1 MPGCMDELVLQAQN
15 LAKKGTKELI
25 LIAQDLTYYG
35 LDIYKG
41 LDTRQQQYV
50 LFAAGAALIGYGI
63 YLGMNKK

>member
-1 MPGCMDELVLQAQN
+1 MKTNTSANPLEN
-15 LAKKGTKELI
+15 LLHNPMEI
-25 LIAQDLTYYG
+25 LNVVKNPSKYG

>member
-1 MPGCMDELVLQAQN
+1 METNSSTNPLEHLLHNPSEILNAIKNPG
-15 LAKKGTKELI
+15 K
-25 LIAQDLTYYG
+25 YG
-35 LDIYKG
+35 LDIYNG